1 LLPNW
6 PNFWPSFKLVVPAAV
21 LEAVALA
28 EAAVPVEAVAL
39 VEVAVPVEAVA
50 LVEVAVP
57 VEAVALVA
65 DLWCPHYPP
74 NDGDWIHPAL
84 TNFTAIYLF
93 HF

>member
-6 PNFWPSFKLVVPAAV
+6 PNFWLSFKLVVPAAV
-21 LEAVALA
+21 L
-28 EAAVPVEAVAL
+28 
-39 VEVAVPVEAVA
+39 
-50 LVEVAVP
+50 

-65 DLWCPHYPP
+65 AEAGLCCPHYPP

-93 HF
+93 RF

>member
-21 LEAVALA
+21 LEVVALA
-28 EAAVPVEAVAL
+28 VAAVL
-39 VEVAVPVEAVA
+39 
-50 LVEVAVP
+50 

-65 DLWCPHYPP
+65 AEAGLCCPHYPP

-84 TNFTAIYLF
+84 TNFTVIHLF
-93 HF
+93 RF